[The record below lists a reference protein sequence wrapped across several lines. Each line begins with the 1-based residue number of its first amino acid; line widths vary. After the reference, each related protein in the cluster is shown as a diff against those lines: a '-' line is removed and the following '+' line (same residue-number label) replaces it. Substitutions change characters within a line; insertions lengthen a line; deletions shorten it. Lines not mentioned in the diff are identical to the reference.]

1 MKIGILT
8 LPLHTNYGGILQ
20 AYALQKVLERMGHE
34 VVIIDEPIK
43 KQVTKNKQIIKRFIK
58 KLIGRPT
65 TIFWERYLYD
75 SYPIVSQNIR
85 QFVDTYLK
93 RVVVDS
99 PSELMEEDFDA
110 IVVGSD
116 QIWRPKYYSHIKDAY
131 LDFAKKWKS
140 LKRIAYAP
148 SFGTDEWEYT
158 GGQTKEFS
166 KLLKLFDAVSVREN
180 SGIELCKKYF
190 DVDAMQVLDPTM
202 LLSREDYASVINDST
217 TPAPQGDLLQ
227 YVLDKSDSITE
238 LVNHIAKEK
247 MMKPFSVSGKP
258 FTEGQKA
265 EKCICP
271 SIESWLRGFRDAKF
285 VITDSFHAC
294 VFSMIFNKPFCV
306 VGNKSRGMARFNSL
320 LKMFNQ
326 EFRLIG
332 SIAEY
337 KKNKTQIEQ
346 YPNIDL
352 DNLQIKK
359 ISLIFLKRALV

>member
-1 MKIGILT
+1 M
-8 LPLHTNYGGILQ
+8 
-20 AYALQKVLERMGHE
+20 
-34 VVIIDEPIK
+34 
-43 KQVTKNKQIIKRFIK
+43 
-58 KLIGRPT
+58 
-65 TIFWERYLYD
+65 
-75 SYPIVSQNIR
+75 
-85 QFVDTYLK
+85 
-93 RVVVDS
+93 
-99 PSELMEEDFDA
+99 
-110 IVVGSD
+110 
-116 QIWRPKYYSHIKDAY
+116 
-131 LDFAKKWKS
+131 
-140 LKRIAYAP
+140 
-148 SFGTDEWEYT
+148 
-158 GGQTKEFS
+158 
-166 KLLKLFDAVSVREN
+166 LKLFDAVSVREN

-190 DVDAMQVLDPTM
+190 DVDAIQVLDPTM

-346 YPNIDL
+346 YPNIDFN
-352 DNLQIKK
+352 NLQIKK